1 MEIPPL
7 IYCASGNARFAKIAV
22 DAGWLYGCQFPGAAH
37 PEVAPIWF
45 ADQDWKKPD
54 RTKYMA
60 ALKKYRPAR
69 ATVLDLERDNQI
81 DEVLDWAQEAAQWV
95 QSVVIIPKV
104 CGIIDRIPEQVS
116 GVDVVLGYSVPTR
129 YGGTFVPVWEFG
141 NRPVHLLGGS
151 PQAQMKLCHYLNV
164 VSADGSMASRMATTR
179 CQFWTNGNGTV
190 GNDRYWPNLTGW
202 GKDAPDEAFRRS
214 CVNIMAA
221 WRKIW

>member
-1 MEIPPL
+1 
-7 IYCASGNARFAKIAV
+7 
-22 DAGWLYGCQFPGAAH
+22 
-37 PEVAPIWF
+37 
-45 ADQDWKKPD
+45 
-54 RTKYMA
+54 MA
-60 ALKKYRPAR
+60 ALEKYRPAR

-104 CGIIDRIPEQVS
+104 CGIIDKIPDQVS
-116 GVDVVLGYSVPTR
+116 GADVVLGYSVPTK

-164 VSADGSMASRMATTR
+164 VSADINYHQKMATR
-179 CQFWTNGNGTV
+179 YCQFWMPGNAIAV
-190 GNDRYWPNLTGW
+190 NRWWPTLKEADGVAW
-202 GKDAPDEAFRRS
+202 GDGSDSADATYEAFRRS
-214 CVNIMAA
+214 CINIMAA